1 MRTTIY
7 HVSGPGNSLHVARDL
22 QTRIP
27 GSNLVPTIPCL
38 HQDRVESQRD
48 NVVTRFAFSY
58 LFLMVLTIVSALAHD
73 AERLMAGGSM
83 TLGG

>member
-1 MRTTIY
+1 MMTTIY
-7 HVSGPGNSLHVARDL
+7 YVSGPGNSLHVAREL

-27 GSNLVPTIPCL
+27 VSHLVPIIPCL
-38 HQDRVESQRD
+38 HQDRVENQSD

-58 LFLMVLTIVSALAHD
+58 LFLMLLTIVSALAHD
-73 AERLMAGGSM
+73 AERPMAGGSM